1 MKTFSAI
8 LLAALLVP
16 ATARSETAH
25 VETPHGE
32 IAHTEAPHSEAVQSE
47 PADDEASQSE
57 TVHGDAAPGV
67 TAQAETPPAEA
78 AHNAPPQDDTEWMG
92 DARQWAVGFVGQKPA
107 YCRLRWDSELGKTVE
122 FRQSLDNAMWLV
134 SKDGWDIPKGT
145 VTKVTMVGRAGS
157 KVVPA
162 EFFDGK
168 TLRIVPAEGKTGTA
182 QIKFILKNSFV
193 GTPDMELD
201 FSGDEEKWVVP
212 LSRVQQMYT
221 TYVDCLN
228 RLVPGATVSQVSDK
242 TQPF

>member
-8 LLAALLVP
+8 LLAALLIP

-25 VETPHGE
+25 VEAPHGE
-32 IAHTEAPHSEAVQSE
+32 TAHSEVPHSEAVQSE
-47 PADDEASQSE
+47 AADGE
-57 TVHGDAAPGV
+57 TVHGDAAHGV
-67 TAQAETPPAEA
+67 TTPAETPPAET
-78 AHNAPPQDDTEWMG
+78 AHSAPPQDDTEWMG
-92 DARQWAVGFVGQKPA
+92 DSRQWAVGYVAKKPA
-107 YCRLRWDSELGKTVE
+107 YCRLVWDSELGKTVE
-122 FRQSLDNAMWLV
+122 FRQSLDNVLWLL

-157 KVVPA
+157 KAVPA

-168 TLRIVPAEGKTGTA
+168 TLRIVPSEGRTGVA
-182 QIKFILKNSFV
+182 QIKAILKNSFI
-193 GTPDMELD
+193 GTPDMEIR

-212 LSRVQQMYT
+212 LSRAQQMYT

-228 RLVPGATVSQVSDK
+228 RLVPGNTVSQVSEK